1 MKLGQKILSN
11 FTIKRNN
18 IIQSL
23 TLSKNPMNKIIL
35 TIALILY
42 FGNANSQINNLSD
55 LLQVSGLSVYGLTEN
70 LQGQWEIKR
79 PTEDYSKDG
88 KTIIGKYTY
97 LYSENARSQKIQ
109 RVITMATDSD
119 FKSER
124 NNFVCNDKELLKR
137 IIKNLP
143 SWGFE
148 VKRSKPHM
156 TIYHD
161 GNSTIGITDDSNLQE
176 PVAKGYYKISVFIH

>member
-1 MKLGQKILSN
+1 
-11 FTIKRNN
+11 
-18 IIQSL
+18 
-23 TLSKNPMNKIIL
+23 MNKIIL

-70 LQGQWEIKR
+70 LQGQWEIKK

-88 KTIIGKYTY
+88 KTIIDKYTY
-97 LYSENARSQKIQ
+97 LYTENGRNQKIQ
-109 RVITMATDSD
+109 RVITMARESN

-124 NNFVCNDKELLKR
+124 TNFVCNDKELLKR

-148 VKRSKPHM
+148 VKRSKPNM
-156 TIYHD
+156 TIYND

-176 PVAKGYYKISVFIH
+176 PVAKGYYKVSLFIH